1 MSDLMREEFE
11 LEAAKVFVV
20 DIEVLKGARTREG
33 FDGFPYRVVNEH
45 GEQSA
50 EVNSLLGCALLFWQ
64 ASRECLVID
73 LPKEDL
79 NIDYSGYVSLREVED
94 SIHAA
99 GVKTK

>member
-11 LEAAKVFVV
+11 QTA
-20 DIEVLKGARTREG
+20 IESLVAEG
-33 FDGFPYRVVNEH
+33 YSVRSAVEVMERGSDGEYRSVRFN
-45 GEQSA
+45 GSWWA
-50 EVNSLLGCALLFWQ
+50 WQ

-79 NIDYSGYVSLREVED
+79 NIDYSGYVSLNEVEE